1 MSRYWDAAPLLRC
14 VRIATAV
21 RMWDRNDRI
30 VIAAPDWV
38 GEVVDGNAV
47 YASDEAKM
55 RVAIDL
61 AEANVRRKTGGPF
74 GAAIFEAR
82 THRLISVGVNSV
94 VRLNNSVAHA
104 EMMAIMMA
112 EQRVGSY
119 SLHGPDR
126 DHVLATSCD
135 PCAMCLGAVLWS
147 GVRRVLTGAGREDA
161 LAIQFDEGPVFPESY
176 AYLET
181 RGITIVRGVL
191 REQAAAV
198 LQLYREHGGPIYNA

>member
-1 MSRYWDAAPLLRC
+1 MRDVSGN
-14 VRIATAV
+14 V
-21 RMWDRNDRI
+21 
-30 VIAAPDWV
+30 VISAPDWIDD
-38 GEVVDGNAV
+38 VVDWNGV
-47 YASDEAKM
+47 HPSDDDKM

-61 AEANVRRKTGGPF
+61 SRENVRRKTGGPF
-74 GAAIFEAR
+74 GAAIFDSR
-82 THRLISVGVNSV
+82 THRLLSVGVNSV

-104 EMMAIMMA
+104 EMMAIMAA

-147 GVRRVLTGAGREDA
+147 GIRRVVTGAGRADA
-161 LAIQFDEGPVFPESY
+161 LAIDFDEGPVFPESY
-176 AYLET
+176 AYLES
-181 RGITIVRGVL
+181 RGIIIIRGVL
-191 REQAAAV
+191 REQAATV

>member
-1 MSRYWDAAPLLRC
+1 MRDGSDQ
-14 VRIATAV
+14 
-21 RMWDRNDRI
+21 I
-30 VIAAPDWV
+30 VIGAPDWID
-38 GEVVDGNAV
+38 EVVDWNGV
-47 YASDEAKM
+47 YASDEEKM

-61 AEANVRRKTGGPF
+61 SEANVRRNAGGPF

-119 SLHGPDR
+119 SLHGQDR

-135 PCAMCLGAVLWS
+135 PCAMCLGAILWS
-147 GVRRVLTGAGREDA
+147 GVCRVITGAGREDA
-161 LAIQFDEGPVFPESY
+161 VAIQFDEGPVFPESY
-176 AYLET
+176 TYLEI
-181 RGITIVRGVL
+181 RGITIARGVL

-198 LQLYREHGGPIYNA
+198 LQLYREHGGAIYNA